1 MNYMIEIS
9 NFEGPL
15 DLLLHLIKQSE
26 MDIFDINI
34 EMITKQ
40 YLEYIEKMEEFNLN
54 IASEYLVMEA
64 ELLEIKSYT
73 LLPKHKNEVE
83 DDYEDDPRENLIS
96 RLLEYEKYKNIT
108 TTFKEF
114 EQERMK
120 MYSKD
125 PFDLSSL
132 VENDNIEEDFKIDD
146 LINALNKMFE
156 RKELEKP
163 LNTKVTTK
171 EYSVAERSKQIK
183 NILKQKRKVNFVELF
198 DIYSKDYIVITFLSV
213 LNMARNNDLKIIQD
227 KNFGNID
234 IISVGD

>member
-26 MDIFDINI
+26 MDIFDIDI

-54 IASEYLVMEA
+54 IASEYLVMAA

-125 PFDLSSL
+125 PFDLSSF

-146 LINALNKMFE
+146 
-156 RKELEKP
+156 
-163 LNTKVTTK
+163 
-171 EYSVAERSKQIK
+171 
-183 NILKQKRKVNFVELF
+183 
-198 DIYSKDYIVITFLSV
+198 
-213 LNMARNNDLKIIQD
+213 
-227 KNFGNID
+227 
-234 IISVGD
+234 

>member
-54 IASEYLVMEA
+54 IASEYLVMA
-64 ELLEIKSYT
+64 SELLEIKSYT

-125 PFDLSSL
+125 PFDLSSF

-198 DIYSKDYIVITFLSV
+198 DIYSKDYIVVTFLSV

>member
-34 EMITKQ
+34 EMISKQ

-54 IASEYLVMEA
+54 IASEYLVMAA

-183 NILKQKRKVNFVELF
+183 NILKQKRKINFVELF
-198 DIYSKDYIVITFLSV
+198 DIYSKDYIVVTFLSV

>member
-54 IASEYLVMEA
+54 IASEYLVMA
-64 ELLEIKSYT
+64 SELLEIKSYT

-198 DIYSKDYIVITFLSV
+198 DIYSKDYIVVTFLSV

>member
-1 MNYMIEIS
+1 MNYMIEIG

-40 YLEYIEKMEEFNLN
+40 YLEYIDKMEELNLN
-54 IASEYLVMEA
+54 IASEYLVMAA

-108 TTFKEF
+108 TTFKEC

-171 EYSVAERSKQIK
+171 EYSVTERSKQIK

-198 DIYSKDYIVITFLSV
+198 DIYSKDYIVVTFLSV

>member
-40 YLEYIEKMEEFNLN
+40 YLEYIEKMEELNLN
-54 IASEYLVMEA
+54 IASEYLVMA
-64 ELLEIKSYT
+64 SELLEIKSYT

-198 DIYSKDYIVITFLSV
+198 DIYSKDYIVVTFLSV

>member
-15 DLLLHLIKQSE
+15 DLLLHLIKKSE

-54 IASEYLVMEA
+54 IASEYLVMA
-64 ELLEIKSYT
+64 SELLEIKSYT

-198 DIYSKDYIVITFLSV
+198 DIYSKDYIVVTFLSV

>member
-54 IASEYLVMEA
+54 IASEYLVMAA

-125 PFDLSSL
+125 PFDLSSF

-183 NILKQKRKVNFVELF
+183 NILKQKRKINFVELF
-198 DIYSKDYIVITFLSV
+198 DIYSKDYIVVTFLSV

>member
-54 IASEYLVMEA
+54 IASEYLVMAA

-198 DIYSKDYIVITFLSV
+198 DIYSKDYIVVTFLSV